1 LVGVTRLLDVLTAL
15 SDACRLRIMGLVD
28 NREVCV
34 SDIYAVLGIPQPTA
48 SKHLGVL
55 RRAGLVDAR
64 RQGLWMYYR
73 VASPSDPGLTAVLRA
88 TVGALRSSA
97 QYLADRRK
105 LDRRSASVV
114 IPQAW
119 HGTDPD
125 FLD

>member
-1 LVGVTRLLDVLTAL
+1 MTLLLEAFAAL
-15 SDACRLRIMGLVD
+15 SDVWRLRIVGLLD
-28 NREVCV
+28 EREVCV
-34 SDIYAVLGIPQPTA
+34 SDIYSVLGLHQPTA

-55 RRAGLVDAR
+55 RRAGLVEVR

-73 VASPSDPGLTAVLRA
+73 TSSPTDPAVAGLLRA
-88 TVGALRSSA
+88 TLDALRRDA
-97 QYLADRRK
+97 VCLADRNK
-105 LDRRSASVV
+105 LDRRSATVV

>member
-1 LVGVTRLLDVLTAL
+1 VTLLIHAFAAL
-15 SDACRLRIMGLVD
+15 SDVWRLRIIGLLD
-28 NREVCV
+28 EREVCV
-34 SDIYAVLGIPQPTA
+34 SDIYSVLGIHQPTV

-55 RRAGLVDAR
+55 RRAGLVEVR

-73 VASPSDPGLTAVLRA
+73 IA
-88 TVGALRSSA
+88 SSA
-97 QYLADRRK
+97 DPAVAGLLRVTLNALGRDAVCLADRNK
-105 LDRRSASVV
+105 LNRRSATVV